1 MVKRRRRR
9 KKGGGE
15 EGAEAHED
23 PGIAIGKQQGK
34 TRIII
39 HSYKKKKKKFRSRSS
54 RSYKT
59 VLLNRIQYAGT
70 KRESGLGQAGRV
82 ASFGDS
88 QKRKS
93 SLSLSLPRP
102 QPSRPRPSMN

>member
-1 MVKRRRRR
+1 MKRRRRR

-39 HSYKKKKKKFRSRSS
+39 HSYKKKKKNSGAEA
-54 RSYKT
+54 
-59 VLLNRIQYAGT
+59 AGAI
-70 KRESGLGQAGRV
+70 K
-82 ASFGDS
+82 
-88 QKRKS
+88 
-93 SLSLSLPRP
+93 LSC
-102 QPSRPRPSMN
+102 

>member
-39 HSYKKKKKKFRSRSS
+39 HSYKKKKKK
-54 RSYKT
+54 
-59 VLLNRIQYAGT
+59 IQEQ
-70 KRESGLGQAGRV
+70 KQQAI
-82 ASFGDS
+82 
-88 QKRKS
+88 K
-93 SLSLSLPRP
+93 LSC
-102 QPSRPRPSMN
+102 